1 MWLLEVETQTLK
13 LLLSTPSSE
22 RDTAFSPDGRWIAY
36 LSSETGRPEIYVAA
50 FPGPGGRRQVSTAGG
65 RQPKW
70 RADGKELFY
79 LDLGRQLMAVPV
91 RTDGGFET
99 GTPQPLFR
107 TSSRRTNIPQY
118 DVFPDGQ
125 RFLINTIVAEKAS
138 TPATLVQ
145 NWAPAAH

>member
-1 MWLLEVETQTLK
+1 
-13 LLLSTPSSE
+13 
-22 RDTAFSPDGRWIAY
+22 
-36 LSSETGRPEIYVAA
+36 
-50 FPGPGGRRQVSTAGG
+50 
-65 RQPKW
+65 
-70 RADGKELFY
+70 
-79 LDLGRQLMAVPV
+79 MAVPV
-91 RTDGGFET
+91 RMNGGFET

-107 TSSRRTNIPQY
+107 TSARRTNIPQY